1 MIRNKLSSLRDTT
14 IYKALSLMSSSDRKK
29 LSLVVILQFM
39 VSLLDLLGVALVGV
53 LGAVVVAGLG
63 SGVQGNRVT
72 SIIEFFGMQNQ
83 SLQFQSAV
91 LGSLVAVLL
100 VLRTLA
106 TVIIARRT
114 LFFLSRKAAQL
125 SASLL
130 SRLLSQSY
138 AQIKSESTH
147 STIFSLTYGVQVVI
161 LGVLGVAINTI
172 ADFLILLILGVG
184 LAVVDPLMAIL
195 TFTLFGVVGLMVY
208 LVTNTRATK
217 LGFDNSKLMV
227 KSDEKTSEVLNSYR
241 EIVVRNRQE
250 FYAREIGK
258 IRMDL
263 SNTVAEIQFL
273 PQISKYIIEITMVL
287 GGLLICAIQFQIEGA
302 TRAIATLGVF
312 LVASTRIAPAVMR
325 IQQGA
330 TGIKLNLGVANP
342 TLDLIDSLHSVR
354 PVELSADDFDLEHKG
369 FEPTVRISDVSFMYP
384 NSQRYSLEN
393 ISTEVKSGSRVAV
406 VGASGA
412 GKTTLIDILLGML
425 IPTNGFATISGLAP
439 LDCMKKWPG
448 SIGYVPQDVVLSQ
461 GTIRDNVSL
470 GYPTTMISDELIW
483 KSLEKAQIAEFVRS
497 LPKGLDS
504 SVGERGSRLSGG
516 QRQRLGIARALVTN
530 PRLLILDE
538 ATSSLD
544 VKTEHDF
551 TNTILAF
558 DKNITVIVIAH
569 RLSTVRNSEEILF
582 LKEGQLL
589 ASGSFEQLR
598 ESVPDFEHQAKISG
612 L

>member
-1 MIRNKLSSLRDTT
+1 MKSYKLSHLKKTT
-14 IYKALSLMSSSDRKK
+14 IFKALSLMSSSDRKK
-29 LSLVVILQFM
+29 LSLVVILQFL

-53 LGAVVVAGLG
+53 LGAVVVTGLG
-63 SGVQGNRVT
+63 SGVRGNRVT
-72 SIIEFFGMQNQ
+72 YIVDFLGIQNQ
-83 SLQFQSAV
+83 TLQFQSAV
-91 LGSLVAVLL
+91 LGSLVAILL

-106 TVIIARRT
+106 TVFIARRT

-138 AQIKSESTH
+138 SQIKSSSTH
-147 STIFSLTYGVQVVI
+147 STIFSLTYGVQVVV
-161 LGVLGVAINTI
+161 LGVLGIAINTI
-172 ADFLILLILGVG
+172 ADLLVLVILGFG
-184 LAVVDPLMAIL
+184 LAVVDPLMATL
-195 TFTLFGVVGLMVY
+195 TFLLFGVVGFLVF
-208 LVTNTRATK
+208 LVTNTRATR
-217 LGFDNSKLMV
+217 LGFDNGKLMV
-227 KSDEKTSEVLNSYR
+227 KSDERTAEVLNSYR

-250 FYAREIGK
+250 YYAQEIGK

-263 SNTVAEIQFL
+263 ANTLAEIQFL
-273 PQISKYIIEITMVL
+273 PQFSKYIIEITMVV
-287 GGLLICAIQFQIEGA
+287 GGILICAIQFKLEGA
-302 TRAIATLGVF
+302 TNAVATLGVF

-330 TGIKLNLGVANP
+330 TGIKSNLGVANP

-354 PVELSADDFDLEHKG
+354 PAEPSADDFDLEHKG
-369 FEPTVRISDVSFMYP
+369 FEPTVRISNVSFTYP
-384 NSQRYSLEN
+384 NSQRYSLDN
-393 ISTEVKSGSRVAV
+393 ISTEIKSGSRVAI

-425 IPTNGFATISGLAP
+425 IPTNGLTTISGIEP

-470 GYPTTMISDELIW
+470 GYPMSMISDELIW
-483 KSLEKAQIAEFVRS
+483 QSLEKAQIAEFVRS

-504 SVGERGSRLSGG
+504 VVGERGSRLSGG

-558 DKNITVIVIAH
+558 DKSITVIVIAH

-598 ESVPDFEHQAKISG
+598 ESVPDFEQQAKISG